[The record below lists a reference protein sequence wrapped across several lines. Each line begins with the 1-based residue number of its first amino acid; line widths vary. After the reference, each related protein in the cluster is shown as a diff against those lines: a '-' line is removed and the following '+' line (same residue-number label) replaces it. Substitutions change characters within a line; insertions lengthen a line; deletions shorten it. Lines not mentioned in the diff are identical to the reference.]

1 MTDDLDVRASDEER
15 ERVATEIREH
25 FAQGRLDGDELADRL
40 QRAYAARTRREL
52 EELRHDLPRL
62 PAPPSARR
70 AEVATRRSELTR
82 ELVQQT
88 GASFGPFVVCT
99 LIWLA
104 SGADGS
110 FWPAWLLLMPLIPLL
125 RNLWRLYGPV
135 PELDR
140 VERELRQGRHHG
152 RHHRS

>member
-1 MTDDLDVRASDEER
+1 MSDDLDVRASDEER

-62 PAPPSARR
+62 PAPPSATR
-70 AEVATRRSELTR
+70 AELAARRSALVR

-88 GASFGPFVVCT
+88 GASFGPFGICT

-104 SGADGS
+104 SGTDGG
-110 FWPAWLLLMPLIPLL
+110 FWPVWLLIVPAIALA
-125 RNLWRLYGPV
+125 RNLWRLYGPA

-140 VERELRQGRHHG
+140 VEKELRHRRHHG
-152 RHHRS
+152 GPRRF